1 MKSVLLTTTLLLF
14 GLPAFAQTQTNTNC
28 DAYGNQIN
36 CTSTSYG
43 DKSAAIAQQ
52 QKEIDENLQK
62 SGAALGAIVAQRRA
76 QKNMEDAVVR
86 SLTYCGT
93 HPDEKVLNPVSNHE
107 VDCPAFVERAR
118 LACISY
124 PKDHFCKSVP
134 AASSSA
140 STAGQTAPA
149 SLPPAPVSPVSPAAL
164 SPTPTALA
172 TRATAPTPTPAIT
185 AEQKDAMSYCQRN
198 PSATITWNNGT
209 VSPCSS
215 VLGVQ

>member
-1 MKSVLLTTTLLLF
+1 MRSILLATTLVLF
-14 GLPAFAQTQTNTNC
+14 GLPAFAQTQTQTNC
-28 DAYGNQIN
+28 NANGNQIN

-62 SGAALGAIVAQRRA
+62 SGAALGAIVAQHRA

-93 HPDEKVLNPVSNHE
+93 HPDEKVLNPVNNTE
-107 VDCPAFVERAR
+107 VGCPAFVERAR
-118 LACISY
+118 VACISY

-134 AASSSA
+134 ASQSSA
-140 STAGQTAPA
+140 STAATA
-149 SLPPAPVSPVSPAAL
+149 
-164 SPTPTALA
+164 
-172 TRATAPTPTPAIT
+172 ATAPTTPAPISSPSPAT
-185 AEQKDAMSYCQRN
+185 VVAASAPARVLTVEQKDAASYCQRN
-198 PSATITWNNGT
+198 PTATITWNNGT

-215 VLGVQ
+215 VLGGR

>member
-1 MKSVLLTTTLLLF
+1 MKSILLTTILLLF
-14 GLPAFAQTQTNTNC
+14 GLPAIAQTQTQTNC
-28 DAYGNQIN
+28 NANGNQIN

-62 SGAALGAIVAQRRA
+62 SGAALGAIVAQHRA
-76 QKNMEDAVVR
+76 QKNMEDAVVH
-86 SLTYCGT
+86 SLTHCQAQ
-93 HPDEKVLNPVSNHE
+93 PDDKVLNPVNNAVMS
-107 VDCPAFVERAR
+107 CSSFVERAR

-140 STAGQTAPA
+140 STAGQTT
-149 SLPPAPVSPVSPAAL
+149 PPPSAPVAPISSAVP
-164 SPTPTALA
+164 SPTPIA
-172 TRATAPTPTPAIT
+172 TPAPAPTPTPALT
-185 AEQKDAMSYCQRN
+185 AEQKDAMSYCERN
-198 PSATITWNNGT
+198 PTATITWNNGT

-215 VLGVQ
+215 VLRVQ

>member
-1 MKSVLLTTTLLLF
+1 MRSILITIVLLLF
-14 GLPAFAQTQTNTNC
+14 GLPALAQTQTQTNC
-28 DAYGNQIN
+28 NAYGNQIN

-62 SGAALGAIVAQRRA
+62 SGAALGAIVAQHRA

-93 HPDEKVLNPVSNHE
+93 HPDEKVLNPVNNT
-107 VDCPAFVERAR
+107 VVACPAFVERAR
-118 LACISY
+118 VACISY

-134 AASSSA
+134 ASQSSSA
-140 STAGQTAPA
+140 PTATTTTATTTPTAPA
-149 SLPPAPVSPVSPAAL
+149 PNSSP
-164 SPTPTALA
+164 SPTTVTAA
-172 TRATAPTPTPAIT
+172 ATPARVLT
-185 AEQKDAMSYCQRN
+185 PEQKDAASYCQRN
-198 PSATITWNNGT
+198 PTATITWNNGT

-215 VLGVQ
+215 VLGAQ